1 MDGSFMA
8 PPVKFSEHRRKL
20 SKFCKA
26 SSSKS
31 RQLGVNDPP
40 APRVVRISVTDP
52 DATDSSGDEEQ
63 DPFSFPRHRV
73 KRYVD
78 EISMEISSAGA
89 GGATP
94 WSCGSSGKG
103 PRRKAGSRAAGAA
116 APPCA
121 RRFRGVRQ
129 RPWGK
134 YAAEIRDP
142 ARGIRIWLGT
152 YNTAEEAAK
161 VYDNAAI
168 QLRGPDA
175 MTNFAA
181 DGSKPTAESPSAGYE
196 SGEDSHN
203 LSSPTSVLRYCTKE
217 DPPEHVPQ
225 LKKNHPKPEETPPEE
240 VKWMEEE
247 EAEAGNFGGGIFED
261 AGFAEDL
268 GALLEFEKA
277 SFFDEFFCFD
287 DAATPGIF
295 DPPAE
300 DGLFL
305 DGDLA
310 GSFLADGNG
319 DGELLSS
326 SLRASTWRFD
336 SGFQDIGDI
345 SDMFSSDATLQV
357 L

>member
-1 MDGSFMA
+1 
-8 PPVKFSEHRRKL
+8 
-20 SKFCKA
+20 
-26 SSSKS
+26 
-31 RQLGVNDPP
+31 
-40 APRVVRISVTDP
+40 
-52 DATDSSGDEEQ
+52 
-63 DPFSFPRHRV
+63 
-73 KRYVD
+73 
-78 EISMEISSAGA
+78 MEISSAGA
-89 GGATP
+89 GGAAP
-94 WSCGSSGKG
+94 WSCGASGKG

-116 APPCA
+116 APPYSGPGA
-121 RRFRGVRQ
+121 
-129 RPWGK
+129 
-134 YAAEIRDP
+134 
-142 ARGIRIWLGT
+142 GIRIWLGT

-196 SGEDSHN
+196 
-203 LSSPTSVLRYCTKE
+203 YCTKE

-225 LKKNHPKPEETPPEE
+225 LKKNLPKPEETLPEE

-247 EAEAGNFGGGIFED
+247 EGEAGNFGGGIFED

-277 SFFDEFFCFD
+277 SFFDEFLCFD
-287 DAATPGIF
+287 DAAAPGIF
-295 DPPAE
+295 DSPAE
-300 DGLFL
+300 NGLFL
-305 DGDLA
+305 DGRLA
-310 GSFLADGNG
+310 GAFLADGSG

-326 SLRASTWRFD
+326 SLRASPWRFD

-345 SDMFSSDATLQV
+345 SDMFSSDAALQV